1 MHFVLLSNE
10 SHSRSQQS
18 LARGNLP
25 RQPRILVTLHP
36 LSPLTASCC
45 HRLAPAEHYT
55 VVSILVLHKFRLSEK
70 LHKHQNFLHTLIY
83 SPERVGISFFPW
95 TWRIPLAFP
104 RGQHICASRQHYS
117 PYWDHRPI
125 LLSLGLVR
133 SLVWSWALVSV
144 AWRGGW
150 PASLPTV
157 TRTEV
162 EGAVSRSDLPLRSA
176 SVGQRGGW
184 GAPRSPSPHLRVY
197 LPPSS

>member
-18 LARGNLP
+18 LAQGNLP

-70 LHKHQNFLHTLIY
+70 L
-83 SPERVGISFFPW
+83 ISTRITCIPSSTVLNVLAYLCLFPW

-117 PYWDHRPI
+117 PCWDHRPMRVQAW
-125 LLSLGLVR
+125 SDPWCGPGRRCRWLGEV
-133 SLVWSWALVSV
+133 
-144 AWRGGW
+144 GGQ
-150 PASLPTV
+150 PAS
-157 TRTEV
+157 
-162 EGAVSRSDLPLRSA
+162 PL
-176 SVGQRGGW
+176 
-184 GAPRSPSPHLRVY
+184 
-197 LPPSS
+197 